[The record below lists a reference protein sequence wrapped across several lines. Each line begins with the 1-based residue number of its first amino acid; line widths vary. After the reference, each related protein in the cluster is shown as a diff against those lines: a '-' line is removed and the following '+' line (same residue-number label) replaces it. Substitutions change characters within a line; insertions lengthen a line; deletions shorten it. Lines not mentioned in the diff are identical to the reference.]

1 MRSTEPAKNNI
12 VQHMLELARIQKLI
26 CTKLSRWYP
35 STEADELTAYCVREL
50 DALRVALE
58 GTGE

>member
-1 MRSTEPAKNNI
+1 MPTAPTNRDLAK
-12 VQHMLELARIQKLI
+12 HLLELCRIQKLI

-35 STEADELTAYCVREL
+35 SSEADELTAYCVREL

-58 GTGE
+58 AE